1 MDDYLDYNDDGVFN
15 YADIFDFIKD
25 CVRLQSNNK
34 MLNGVGKKLN
44 VKNQVRDVLGVDV
57 YNRYAPM
64 IDVSIDFIYSEFFKN
79 KCLKRFKCC
88 C

>member
-1 MDDYLDYNDDGVFN
+1 MDAYLDYNDDGKIDYN
-15 YADIFDFIKD
+15 DIFDFIKD
-25 CVRLQSNNK
+25 CVKIQTKNR
-34 MLNGVGKKLN
+34 MLDGAGKKLN
-44 VKNQVRDVLGVDV
+44 VKNQLKNVLGNDT

-79 KCLKRFKCC
+79 KCLKKFKCC